1 MIALL
6 SVLFVFPF
14 QTKVSGWD
22 IFLKTRY
29 EVQYMEDKEM
39 YADIPIFDEKIKSLE
54 GSEITLAG
62 YYLPIEIDDNRIII
76 SKLPYAS
83 CFFCG
88 GNVGLESV
96 AEVQFENEP
105 PRFDLDE
112 ILTIKGRLKLNE
124 REFGHLVFI
133 LTDARVMYP

>member
-1 MIALL
+1 MLVLL
-6 SVLFVFPF
+6 YSLVVFSF

-39 YADIPIFDEKIKSLE
+39 FADIPIFDDKIKSLE
-54 GSEITLAG
+54 GTEITLTG
-62 YYLPIEIDDNRIII
+62 YYLPIEIDKNRIII

-96 AEVQFENEP
+96 AEIQFNNKP
-105 PRFDLDE
+105 PRFDLDDL
-112 ILTIKGRLKLNE
+112 ITIKGILKLNE
-124 REFGHLVFI
+124 KEFGHLVFI
-133 LTDARVMYP
+133 LTDAKILVN